1 MGEWLDDIIDNK
13 DLYLSKHQR
22 YRATNDVYRK
32 QEVERN
38 RDRTDRDPYNEQRR
52 LDRETYPFIGWDTEG
67 TNVNATPFLFGSS
80 EGHRV
85 AMPEIHSALMFET
98 VLEAEKENPH
108 YIHVIYGG
116 EYDFNMML
124 RDLDRKNLYALK
136 MNGKTQWYDYKI
148 EHIPRK
154 WLAVRRGEFYAKIFD
169 VVSFFAAP
177 YVQALEENGI
187 GSDDDIERIKEG
199 KAGRSSFTYQD
210 LDFIEPYWRT
220 ELRLLP
226 ELMDRLRESFYRAGC
241 YIHSW
246 HGPGSLA
253 RYALRHNKIKER
265 MAISLPD
272 VHSAS
277 RYAFCGGR
285 FESFQAGLTEGTV
298 YNADINSA
306 YPYAATFLPD
316 LSNGTWEHVTNV
328 DRSIIRRDQF
338 ALYHISYYKGNE
350 FRTELCVEPQP
361 LFRRLHDDRVQ
372 WPNVTEGW
380 YWSPEAFT
388 VRENPYAN
396 FIEAWIFHDSGYRP
410 FKFIADEY
418 RQRQVLKRLNDPMQ
432 LTLKLKINS
441 IYGQLAMRA
450 GWQRYKGPPPYHQL
464 EWAGFITSMCRS
476 MVYETAMYCW
486 QHNGLISI
494 DTDGI
499 FSTVPLPSE
508 VLHNGAG
515 SNLGE
520 WDTADVPGMLNW
532 QSGVYWLPKTDDLPI
547 GTAFDHWY
555 LKKARGAPR
564 GQVPF
569 RKAATALGTL
579 GDIIYKR
586 NEFIGYRW
594 ALRNGFD
601 TWRYFVEKDRVLQFG
616 GSEFSKR
623 FHQPRACRLCR
634 GRISGSMHDLHPVGN
649 GFSPDPKS
657 KMHVLP
663 WEKINDH
670 ERIRDTLDL
679 KAETVIDVIWTEEG

>member
-1 MGEWLDDIIDNK
+1 MDDIIANK
-13 DLYLSKHQR
+13 DIYLSKHQR
-22 YRATNDVYRK
+22 YRAKNETYRK
-32 QEVERN
+32 QEKERGQ
-38 RDRTDRDPYNEQRR
+38 DRNWNDITEQRR
-52 LDRETYPFIGWDTEG
+52 IDRESYPFIGWDTEG
-67 TNVNATPFLFGSS
+67 TNENATPFLFGSS

-98 VLEAEKENPH
+98 VLEAEQENPH

-136 MNGKTQWYDYKI
+136 MNGKTTWYDYRI

-154 WLAVRRGEFYAKIFD
+154 WLSIRRGEYYAKIFD

-187 GSDDDIERIKEG
+187 GDDDEMARIKEG
-199 KAGRSSFTYQD
+199 KAGRSSFTYAD
-210 LDFIEPYWRT
+210 LDTIEPYWKT
-220 ELRLLP
+220 ELKLLP
-226 ELMDRLRESFYRAGC
+226 ILMDRLRDSFYRAGC

-265 MAISLPD
+265 MAISPPE
-272 VHSAS
+272 VHDAS

-316 LSNGTWEHVTNV
+316 LSNGTWEHVSNV
-328 DRSIIRRDQF
+328 DRSKLSREQF
-338 ALYHISYYKGNE
+338 TVYHISYYKGNDS
-350 FRTELCVEPQP
+350 RTELCVEPQP

-372 WPNVTEGW
+372 WPNVVEGW
-380 YWSPEAFT
+380 YWSPEAYT
-388 VRENPYAN
+388 VRENPYAT
-396 FIEAWIFHDSGYRP
+396 FIEAWVYRDSGYRP
-410 FKFIADEY
+410 FKFIGEEY
-418 RQRQVLKRLNDPMQ
+418 RQRQLLKKLNDPMQ

-450 GWQRYKGPPPYHQL
+450 GWERYKGPPPYHQL

-476 MVYETAMYCW
+476 MAYETAMYCW
-486 QHNGLISI
+486 TNNGLISI

-515 SNLGE
+515 SDLGQWE
-520 WDTADVPGMLNW
+520 SSSVPGMLNW
-532 QSGVYWLPKTDDLPI
+532 QSGVYWVNNGFQDSCQKCKDNECN
-547 GTAFDHWY
+547 GWH
-555 LKKARGAPR
+555 LKKARGAPK
-564 GQVPF
+564 GQIPF
-569 RKAATALGTL
+569 DKAIAALDTL
-579 GDIIYKR
+579 GDIKYKR
-586 NEFIGYRW
+586 NELIGYRW

-601 TWRYFVEKDRVLQFG
+601 KWRYFVEKDRVLQFG

-634 GRISGSMHDLHPVGN
+634 GRIRGTMHDLHPVGN
-649 GFSPDPKS
+649 GFSSSPKS

-663 WEKINDH
+663 WVTFNDH
-670 ERIRDTLDL
+670 ERIRDAIDL
-679 KAETVIDVIWTEEG
+679 KAETVIDEIWTEEG